1 MIPHRLSTFLY
12 KSNEP
17 FMHFIEQPKHIF
29 NNTRKLNK
37 EIFYWNNKN
46 NSQNFLATLSSWVAV
61 VPDAADWLVA
71 DWFNTT
77 TRWCPLRPLCLLTPV
92 LFCLWGSIRHMHRN
106 T

>member
-1 MIPHRLSTFLY
+1 
-12 KSNEP
+12 
-17 FMHFIEQPKHIF
+17 MHFIEQPKHIF

-71 DWFNTT
+71 DWFNTHA
-77 TRWCPLRPLCLLTPV
+77 L
-92 LFCLWGSIRHMHRN
+92 GDKKG
-106 T
+106 